1 MLSIIET
8 YSIKYL
14 DKQVSYSTR
23 QFNVNALIYDLQVKR
38 STDTQYQLYTSV
50 TSTLIKCYED
60 PADLG
65 FKSPRTSNSYNQMV
79 VDAFNR
85 DDCPRSL
92 LQSSTV
98 WLYNDGN
105 GG

>member
-1 MLSIIET
+1 MFGA
-8 YSIKYL
+8 
-14 DKQVSYSTR
+14 VSWGTR
-23 QFNVNALIYDLQVKR
+23 YNNSSFNVNALIYDLQFMR
-38 STDTQYQLYTSV
+38 NTDTQYQPYISGV
-50 TSTLIKCYED
+50 HTLIKCYEE

-65 FKSPRTSNSYNQMV
+65 FKSPRTSNSYNQMI

-98 WLYNDGN
+98 WLYNNGN